1 MKYADIILPL
11 PLEGFFTYS
20 VPESIDT
27 EGLKG
32 CRVVVPFGKTKTYVG
47 LVANVHENKPQ
58 GYIVKPLKQQLDTRP
73 VVDELQMRLWQ
84 WISDYYLAPMGDI
97 YKAALPSG
105 LKTEDGYKPSTE
117 LYVTLAPPFRSEP
130 ALHIALNMLK
140 KSKKQLDVFTCY
152 LQMSHWDSCCGN
164 TSEGDDMQNIEGV
177 VEITRD
183 ELLYWTTETQY
194 CGKCGGVMER
204 DTQISR
210 RCTRCGHTIW
220 PQLATAVIV
229 LIHRGDEVLLVKAHS
244 ITATTTTPCR
254 DPYRR
259 CCAIHTRGECQCS
272 IFRSFRSPLAMSW
285 SFSTAFS
292 TITASR

>member
-97 YKAALPSG
+97 YKAAFPSA
-105 LKTEDGYKPSTE
+105 LKT
-117 LYVTLAPPFRSEP
+117 
-130 ALHIALNMLK
+130 
-140 KSKKQLDVFTCY
+140 
-152 LQMSHWDSCCGN
+152 
-164 TSEGDDMQNIEGV
+164 
-177 VEITRD
+177 
-183 ELLYWTTETQY
+183 
-194 CGKCGGVMER
+194 
-204 DTQISR
+204 
-210 RCTRCGHTIW
+210 
-220 PQLATAVIV
+220 
-229 LIHRGDEVLLVKAHS
+229 
-244 ITATTTTPCR
+244 
-254 DPYRR
+254 
-259 CCAIHTRGECQCS
+259 
-272 IFRSFRSPLAMSW
+272 
-285 SFSTAFS
+285 
-292 TITASR
+292 